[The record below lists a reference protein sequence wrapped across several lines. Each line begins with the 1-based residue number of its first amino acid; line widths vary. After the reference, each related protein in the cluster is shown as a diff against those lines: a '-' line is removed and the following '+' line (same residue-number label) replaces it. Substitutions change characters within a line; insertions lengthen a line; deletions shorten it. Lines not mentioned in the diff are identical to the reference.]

1 MQANDA
7 ETILTTGKYLNA
19 VRECGKTV
27 VCPWLDS
34 IEYDPAKRTHVECIE
49 AAYRFASKVACPTSA
64 ASHVVVLIGVDPWV
78 HNRDLLIR
86 VTKFRLRSSSSS

>member
-49 AAYRFASKVACPTSA
+49 AAYRFASKVTSRASAGSRAIVLTGVGRSIWVA
-64 ASHVVVLIGVDPWV
+64 AVMG
-78 HNRDLLIR
+78 
-86 VTKFRLRSSSSS
+86 